1 MSGQSPW
8 LTVPEGAAYVRMGR
22 TEFTAKVN
30 RGEIPSYQRSKR
42 ARFVDSREL
51 DMLMRSLPSGAR
63 VPEAARPESS

>member
-1 MSGQSPW
+1 
-8 LTVPEGAAYVRMGR
+8 MGR